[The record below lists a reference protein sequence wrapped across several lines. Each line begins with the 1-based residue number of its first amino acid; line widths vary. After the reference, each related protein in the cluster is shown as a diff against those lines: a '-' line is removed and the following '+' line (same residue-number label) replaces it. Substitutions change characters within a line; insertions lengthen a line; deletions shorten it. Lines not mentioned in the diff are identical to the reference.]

1 MSPPDLGVCSGGKM
15 VGLSKWWWDCAGMCG
30 GCCAGKK
37 WILLELGFE
46 RSEDWMWD
54 LKLGRIS
61 GNYETWGSS
70 VTNYTLKDGPGFV
83 GLYLKVWSVIVFFIS
98 KLRVWGMCAAKVV
111 SERVFSQVA
120 QRNQFSHQRC
130 VCICLCSWAGR
141 FFTCAR
147 FMRSPAMLAPALVSV
162 LTSNNLQQE
171 SWSRL
176 FRNWSLYSF
185 LYWQFFSW
193 KRILRTGFAGN
204 GLCSLFA
211 NYVKSL

>member
-1 MSPPDLGVCSGGKM
+1 M
-15 VGLSKWWWDCAGMCG
+15 VGLSKWWWDCAGMCC
-30 GCCAGKK
+30 GCCTGKK

-46 RSEDWMWD
+46 RSVDWMWD
-54 LKLGRIS
+54 LKLGQIS

-98 KLRVWGMCAAKVV
+98 KPSAWGMCAAKVV
-111 SERVFSQVA
+111 FERVFSQVA
-120 QRNQFSHQRC
+120 QWNQLSHQRC
-130 VCICLCSWAGR
+130 VCICSWAGI

-147 FMRSPAMLAPALVSV
+147 FMRSPAVLAPALVSV
-162 LTSNNLQQE
+162 LTGNNLQQE

-176 FRNWSLYSF
+176 YSF
-185 LYWQFFSW
+185 LYWQYFCW
-193 KRILRTGFAGN
+193 KRILRSGFAGN
-204 GLCSLFA
+204 GLCSLFV